1 VVEGVNRV
9 KHFFYAVYVLFY
21 TGAVFMAGIFVGQ
34 MLYRSRVTRQKRDE
48 TIAWSSREGS
58 NGEVG
63 MADPKVAVTGR
74 RR

>member
-1 VVEGVNRV
+1 M

-34 MLYRSRVTRQKRDE
+34 MLYRSRVSRQKRSE
-48 TIAWSSREGS
+48 STAWPSSEGS

-63 MADPKVAVTGR
+63 MPDPKAAVTAR

>member
-1 VVEGVNRV
+1 MVEGGKV

-34 MLYRSRVTRQKRDE
+34 MLYRSRVSRQKRAE
-48 TIAWSSREGS
+48 TMAWSSHEGS